1 MPYRIVGDSYN
12 QTGNVPHEGNGDT
25 LMLDMNVSY
34 PDGVST
40 SAEEREFDSFLLSYI
55 IEPAR
60 RQRSPKVRLLPDEV
74 MQAWEEHKTT
84 PQH

>member
-1 MPYRIVGDSYN
+1 MSYRIVGDSHN
-12 QTGNVPHEGNGDT
+12 QTGSVPHEGNGYT
-25 LMLDMNVSY
+25 LMLDMDIIY

-55 IEPAR
+55 TEQAFK
-60 RQRSPKVRLLPDEV
+60 QKSPKVQLMPDEV
-74 MQAWEEHKTT
+74 MKAWEEHKIT